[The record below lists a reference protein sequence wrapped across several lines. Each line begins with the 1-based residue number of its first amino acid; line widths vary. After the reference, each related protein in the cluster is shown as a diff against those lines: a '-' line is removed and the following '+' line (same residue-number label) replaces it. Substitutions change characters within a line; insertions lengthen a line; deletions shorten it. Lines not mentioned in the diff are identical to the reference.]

1 MVSTRANDA
10 NQYNDWL
17 NFIFNIVIIIN
28 CDGTIVFVG
37 TAGKR
42 TISIA
47 DRISVEHKK
56 RGFYK
61 DDRTSDLVDVFSVE
75 RGRIKRIKVSS
86 IFLKDMTR
94 NHVEN
99 TFSCFD

>member
-1 MVSTRANDA
+1 MVEF
-10 NQYNDWL
+10 YL
-17 NFIFNIVIIIN
+17 IVIIIN

-75 RGRIKRIKVSS
+75 RGRKKTHKG
-86 IFLKDMTR
+86 F
-94 NHVEN
+94 EY
-99 TFSCFD
+99 FSQRYDQESCGKHLALL